1 MTAGG
6 CGRILSMPASAAR
19 SSLFHFRQRRGRAI
33 TVPCRWATRRKFVA
47 GCDELPRASWFV
59 RTEACE
65 TLASKLCA
73 PCVRAGI
80 LSQVGFSSS
89 LIERPMDAVAMSAL
103 ARGDYGHEG
112 NAVGILDRYGTGRKT
127 AMHGTERRML
137 ATGALAE
144 FDHGHADAIAELGC
158 PTRVAPRAWRDER
171 ERAGEGDGGAWL
183 SQESREALRV
193 GRRVPAHGRRRH
205 WVRVPGE
212 VVP

>member
-1 MTAGG
+1 MWTG
-6 CGRILSMPASAAR
+6 
-19 SSLFHFRQRRGRAI
+19 
-33 TVPCRWATRRKFVA
+33 
-47 GCDELPRASWFV
+47 
-59 RTEACE
+59 ACE

-127 AMHGTERRML
+127 AMHGIEWRRL
-137 ATGALAE
+137 ATGTLAE

-158 PTRVAPRAWRDER
+158 PTRVASRAWWDER
-171 ERAGEGDGGAWL
+171 EGAGEGDGGAWL

-193 GRRVPAHGRRRH
+193 GRRVSVPERRGR
-205 WVRVPGE
+205 WVRSRSPGGRSPRGE
-212 VVP
+212 GTDRHRARGENRHPRCASLGVAGSAD